1 MRKKYLNIS
10 TNYVII
16 KRKRVER
23 LFMYK
28 EEKNGR
34 EISQTDSKNKGREKD
49 R

>member
-1 MRKKYLNIS
+1 MSI
-10 TNYVII
+10 NYVTI
-16 KRKRVER
+16 RREHVER